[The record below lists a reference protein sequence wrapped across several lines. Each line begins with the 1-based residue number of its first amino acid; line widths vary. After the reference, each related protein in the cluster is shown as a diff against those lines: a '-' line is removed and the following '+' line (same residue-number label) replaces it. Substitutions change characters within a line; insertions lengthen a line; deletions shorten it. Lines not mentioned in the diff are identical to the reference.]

1 MKCLLTAL
9 NAKYI
14 HSNLAVYSLQAYAAV
29 RGYRAE
35 IAEFTVN
42 QRIGE
47 ILERIYRRKPDLL
60 VFSCYIWNI
69 DMVTELAEEFHK
81 LCPQVPVW
89 AGGPEVSYETE
100 AFLRKNPAFTG
111 VMMGEGERTFSALCA
126 MYEALEAG
134 TGGDPVLEQ
143 ERLLAEIP
151 GISWR
156 RADGTVAV
164 QPLQELLPMDELPF
178 CYEKI
183 EDFQNRII
191 YYESSR
197 GCPFCCSYCL
207 SSVDKALRFR
217 SLKLVF
223 RELQFFLDHQVS
235 QVKFVDRT
243 FNCRPDHALAVWNY
257 LQEHDNGV
265 TNFHFEVAADLLTGE
280 EMDLFF
286 ADAAGT
292 DPAGNRRPVHE

>member
-1 MKCLLTAL
+1 M
-9 NAKYI
+9 
-14 HSNLAVYSLQAYAAV
+14 
-29 RGYRAE
+29 
-35 IAEFTVN
+35 N

-126 MYEALEAG
+126 MYEASEAG

-183 EDFQNRII
+183 EDFQTGSFTMSPA
-191 YYESSR
+191 E
-197 GCPFCCSYCL
+197 
-207 SSVDKALRFR
+207 AARFAAVTVCHR
-217 SLKLVF
+217 SI
-223 RELQFFLDHQVS
+223 RRCGS
-235 QVKFVDRT
+235 
-243 FNCRPDHALAVWNY
+243 
-257 LQEHDNGV
+257 
-265 TNFHFEVAADLLTGE
+265 
-280 EMDLFF
+280 
-286 ADAAGT
+286 AAGSWCS
-292 DPAGNRRPVHE
+292 GNCSFSWTIRFHR

>member
-29 RGYRAE
+29 MGYGAE

-111 VMMGEGERTFSALCA
+111 VMMGEGERTFC
-126 MYEALEAG
+126 
-134 TGGDPVLEQ
+134 PV
-143 ERLLAEIP
+143 RH
-151 GISWR
+151 
-156 RADGTVAV
+156 V
-164 QPLQELLPMDELPF
+164 
-178 CYEKI
+178 
-183 EDFQNRII
+183 
-191 YYESSR
+191 
-197 GCPFCCSYCL
+197 
-207 SSVDKALRFR
+207 
-217 SLKLVF
+217 
-223 RELQFFLDHQVS
+223 
-235 QVKFVDRT
+235 
-243 FNCRPDHALAVWNY
+243 
-257 LQEHDNGV
+257 
-265 TNFHFEVAADLLTGE
+265 
-280 EMDLFF
+280 
-286 ADAAGT
+286 
-292 DPAGNRRPVHE
+292 